1 MQELQRDKI
10 HVFLPVPVTAHE
22 SISQTISVFCL
33 YTRTWWSGSCHCA
46 YLSVIAWPDCGD
58 GVCSS
63 HCWCADERWQRVSKR
78 LDQFV
83 KSYPKTWDRCLEAF
97 MVPLRIS
104 LPPQADYVPA
114 YLTFNRYVHI
124 VRLMKMWLVRW
135 WISCSFCLDH

>member
-1 MQELQRDKI
+1 
-10 HVFLPVPVTAHE
+10 
-22 SISQTISVFCL
+22 
-33 YTRTWWSGSCHCA
+33 
-46 YLSVIAWPDCGD
+46 
-58 GVCSS
+58 
-63 HCWCADERWQRVSKR
+63 VSKR

-124 VRLMKMWLVRW
+124 VRLHENVTGKMMDFMFILFR
-135 WISCSFCLDH
+135 SLSSFNTLAGYVLFGSL